1 MLSGLSDLVGNFA
14 RENSLCS
21 AVCNGDFNVVSR
33 MLSEQFDPNSG
44 SDYDLRYMTAL
55 ERAVDE
61 LHVGIAAL
69 LFVHGADPTNNA
81 YQGEEPDQ
89 ASCYGY
95 KAMDVRSGF
104 KEAFKKGEP
113 IAGFPG
119 LHALLCANQG
129 QPRYKRMRSILF
141 LMEASKACSWNNKLL
156 KHLRISFGGGTVS
169 HIRTRLRCT
178 LLCLNR
184 ALPRMSRSFSSELTA
199 FVMLEEV
206 ESAFLKLAQTN
217 TTEDES
223 FDVEASDN
231 SVDGNM
237 GSHLD
242 PNFHCFGGASSSHA
256 DPVLQDVHH
265 DEPAALIH
273 PVEAACVT
281 AQMEAGFVER
291 LVAPSAD
298 TVGECCLN
306 VQDDIYGTGGEVL
319 DFDNKSPFSRLVM
332 LNFTRHPKSFEAGI
346 MHDEGLREVREALN
360 RSGLRLRLPSGAFV
374 VLSPDEYPVA
384 MQAVKDTQLTASHV
398 IVSEALEPVVLAAV
412 YSATSHRD
420 NVRVRHVQDLGYAG
434 EAPVIVERTFLSTP
448 RALRSQQSITHS
460 TTIAHG
466 GTNPRCHRLSSDI

>member
-1 MLSGLSDLVGNFA
+1 M
-14 RENSLCS
+14 
-21 AVCNGDFNVVSR
+21 VV
-33 MLSEQFDPNSG
+33 
-44 SDYDLRYMTAL
+44 RY
-55 ERAVDE
+55 
-61 LHVGIAAL
+61 
-69 LFVHGADPTNNA
+69 
-81 YQGEEPDQ
+81 
-89 ASCYGY
+89 
-95 KAMDVRSGF
+95 GF
-104 KEAFKKGEP
+104 EEAFKKGEP

-119 LHALLCANQG
+119 LHALLCANRG
-129 QPRYKRMRSILF
+129 QPSCKRMRSILF
-141 LMEASKACSWNNKLL
+141 LMEGSKAQSWDDKLL
-156 KHLRISFGGGTVS
+156 RHLRIGFGAGTVA
-169 HIRTRLRCT
+169 HVCTRLRCT
-178 LLCLNR
+178 FLCLSR
-184 ALPRMSRSFSSELTA
+184 VFPRMSQYFTSELTA

-206 ESAFLKLAQTN
+206 ESAFRKLAHTN

-223 FDVEASDN
+223 SDVEASDN
-231 SVDGNM
+231 SVDGNI
-237 GSHLD
+237 GSHLE
-242 PNFHCFGGASSSHA
+242 PNSHSISGASSSHA
-256 DPVLQDVHH
+256 HPVLQDVHH

-281 AQMEAGFVER
+281 AQMESGFVER
-291 LVAPSAD
+291 FLPSSAD
-298 TVGECCLN
+298 SFGEDCLN
-306 VQDDIYGTGGEVL
+306 VQDDAHGAGGEDL
-319 DFDNKSPFSRLVM
+319 DFDNESPFSRLVM

-360 RSGLRLRLPSGAFV
+360 RSGLRFRLPSGAFV

-466 GTNPRCHRLSSDI
+466 GTNPRCHRLASDI